1 MIELLE
7 AIRVFKSALSGGD
20 RKAIRVAAAGLICA
34 IGDAWMS
41 LEQKIPFGDVPSNDP
56 DAEMDTVDALH
67 DVIDDLGVEVPMEGA
82 VGMSLLFSILVRL
95 LVDQMKKDEIE

>member
-7 AIRVFKSALSGGD
+7 AIKVFRAAMAAGD

-41 LEQKIPFGDVPSNDP
+41 LEQKIPFGDGETG
-56 DAEMDTVDALH
+56 AEMEADTMDALH
-67 DVIDDLGVEVPMEGA
+67 DVIDDLGVEVPMEGS